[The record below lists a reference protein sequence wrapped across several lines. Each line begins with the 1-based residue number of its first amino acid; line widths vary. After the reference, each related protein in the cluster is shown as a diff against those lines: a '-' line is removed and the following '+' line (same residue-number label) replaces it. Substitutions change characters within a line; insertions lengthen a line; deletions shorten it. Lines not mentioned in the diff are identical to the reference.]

1 MRHAAPSATQNLLL
15 AALPRRDFRRLA
27 RYLEPSKLAF
37 GQVLYEPSKAIRQ
50 VYFPCDSVISL
61 LAVVGPG
68 KSAEVAMVGREGV
81 VGGFAALGIRS
92 SPLRAVVQRT
102 GIALRMAASRLERE
116 LRENG
121 PWFRELFRLTL
132 AQMNE
137 AAISAACN
145 RFHTVEARL
154 ARWLLTM
161 NDYAGA
167 GEFLMSHDSMATML
181 GVRRVSV
188 TDAAHAL
195 RAHGLISYQRG
206 RINVLDKAGLGK
218 KSCECYRFINKEY
231 ETLYGAVPKLLSGR

>member
-154 ARWLLTM
+154 ARWLLSTRDRM
-161 NDYAGA
+161 QSNHFHLTHGYLSLMVGA
-167 GEFLMSHDSMATML
+167 
-181 GVRRVSV
+181 RRVGITS
-188 TDAAHAL
+188 AAVAL
-195 RAHGLISYQRG
+195 QRRRLIAYSRGNIQILDPGGLEAAACGCYA
-206 RINVLDKAGLGK
+206 AG
-218 KSCECYRFINKEY
+218 SRDYRR
-231 ETLYGAVPKLLSGR
+231 TAPGQ